1 MQDDLEDYED
11 LYPDVEFR
19 GEGRPRK
26 PKRPLPTVDSP
37 AVYSLGWGVRVQL
50 RDGSA
55 PAGWLAPQ
63 GETAHPFWWA
73 RRASA
78 ERLAA
83 AYERLGFVATV
94 HHATRRRTCTSA
106 AKNPWEP
113 GYRASVDGPECGAS
127 IETREVPSLLA
138 ATLAKKAEKAATR
151 ERAEAARQNAR
162 DRKAQARARKTSYH
176 FATGSD
182 GDVRAIRYLLKHG
195 LSDDESYGARAHL
208 VAAHP
213 RGGDLMYDDELD
225 TNALRDLACGL
236 AEDLAHS
243 EPRRARALVQTLGGG
258 VCRTAEEVLARVARE
273 RAGLREREAARAKAA
288 AANTRAAEKARA
300 RDAAAM
306 ARAAAKAEKA
316 EAAKL
321 ARAAKKAPP
330 TMAENMARA
339 DAEHAAEMQ
348 RREAKAAKA
357 RAIREAREAREAAAK
372 AAKAEAKAEKAAAR
386 NRRSEA
392 AAAAMS
398 RQIEARAA
406 AKAAR
411 APREEFAEKQPRLA
425 RRAPRQRVL

>member
-37 AVYSLGWGVRVQL
+37 AVYSLGWGERVQL

-138 ATLAKKAEKAATR
+138 ATLAKKAEKAA
-151 ERAEAARQNAR
+151 
-162 DRKAQARARKTSYH
+162 H
-176 FATGSD
+176 PD
-182 GDVRAIRYLLKHG
+182 GI
-195 LSDDESYGARAHL
+195 
-208 VAAHP
+208 
-213 RGGDLMYDDELD
+213 
-225 TNALRDLACGL
+225 LANL
-236 AEDLAHS
+236 HQL
-243 EPRRARALVQTLGGG
+243 
-258 VCRTAEEVLARVARE
+258 
-273 RAGLREREAARAKAA
+273 
-288 AANTRAAEKARA
+288 
-300 RDAAAM
+300 
-306 ARAAAKAEKA
+306 
-316 EAAKL
+316 
-321 ARAAKKAPP
+321 
-330 TMAENMARA
+330 
-339 DAEHAAEMQ
+339 
-348 RREAKAAKA
+348 EAKANNLSVE
-357 RAIREAREAREAAAK
+357 I
-372 AAKAEAKAEKAAAR
+372 AELEINLTGILDLLGKR
-386 NRRSEA
+386 DFSDDDDDD
-392 AAAAMS
+392 
-398 RQIEARAA
+398 
-406 AKAAR
+406 
-411 APREEFAEKQPRLA
+411 
-425 RRAPRQRVL
+425 VLLLL